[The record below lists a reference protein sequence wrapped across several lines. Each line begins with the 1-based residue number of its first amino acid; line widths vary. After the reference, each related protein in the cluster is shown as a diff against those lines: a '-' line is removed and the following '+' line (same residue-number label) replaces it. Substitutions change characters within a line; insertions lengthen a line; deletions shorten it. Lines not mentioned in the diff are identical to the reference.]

1 MSNFKLF
8 RGYLDEPGRMTDNNS
23 NQNGVFIQAFEPMR
37 QNRFLIIF
45 PEIFNISPYLVRMA
59 SRPTATFND
68 GLVRWDDMQFTLHDP
83 ISPSMSQTIYELI
96 GTEILYS
103 PMVIKLQMLG
113 PVGDK
118 IEQWTI
124 KGAFIN
130 SANFGDL
137 SFDSNEPAT
146 VELTLSYDYAIL
158 EF

>member
-23 NQNGVFIQAFEPMR
+23 NQNGVFIPAFEPMR

-113 PVGDK
+113 PVGD
-118 IEQWTI
+118 IISDWSI
-124 KGAFIN
+124 WGAIN
-130 SANFGDL
+130 SADFGDL
-137 SFDSNEPAT
+137 DYSSDELADVTLNMSVSN
-146 VELTLSYDYAIL
+146 VIL
-158 EF
+158 NY